1 MRGGRSGPGAR
12 PRRRR
17 KSSGMT
23 WAGRGGRAREGLR
36 VSPASRGPREATPTR
51 SPAARPAPGL
61 ARGDQGRPVP
71 RGAEALAESLLL
83 WPDHWALPAGLVP
96 EKGRSGPR
104 EGEIR
109 PPAQC
114 CPPRRPLPPLRQG
127 PGDLSGPGGRK
138 HPGEWTTEGTTEG
151 ASPWTAGPGSQG
163 RRGGGALEDA
173 PAPGGHGPR
182 MMQLS
187 VGPQHVQRA
196 SVQENHRILRNNRWC
211 GFQSLVVVRSGL
223 HSISS

>member
-114 CPPRRPLPPLRQG
+114 CPPRRPLPPLRAG
-127 PGDLSGPGGRK
+127 DGRRELAWAAGEERLAYSSSPVRSHVDAWNRWEEPSSSGVLWGCLPDLSKALGSWGHLCSAWVVGQGVVDPPRTQ
-138 HPGEWTTEGTTEG
+138 PAPSWTT
-151 ASPWTAGPGSQG
+151 W
-163 RRGGGALEDA
+163 
-173 PAPGGHGPR
+173 
-182 MMQLS
+182 
-187 VGPQHVQRA
+187 
-196 SVQENHRILRNNRWC
+196 
-211 GFQSLVVVRSGL
+211 
-223 HSISS
+223 